1 MSDLSS
7 ITLPSGTIYNFKDAI
22 ARAYG
27 YCTTAAATQ
36 AKVVTIS
43 GITALAEG
51 LKITVRFQYAQSYN
65 GVPTL
70 NVNSLGAKNI
80 LIRDGTNGIRYLWD
94 AGAVLDFTYNG
105 TGWVMENGGLA
116 TTTYYGLTKLSSS
129 TSSTS
134 TALAATASAVKAA
147 YDLANQASSASV
159 IKYSVSQISANASA
173 IYQNAESLMASSSTG
188 KPMVLSYLDTDMRQ
202 YTIPYVSIEYD
213 DKTSPTERYIYFK
226 GFVSDNQIIT
236 VKITY
241 AYNASTAVATYDSYD
256 TIIEESKETF
266 IATYGT
272 TTYNEIAEAR
282 AANKVV
288 LMYSGAATAVLFAM
302 NTTIGACF
310 STPGAN
316 AAGLTGSLN
325 FYKCASNNTWS
336 NGSLALVPKTGTT
349 MTGALVAQNN
359 TNYTTAQTRNIIL
372 STAEPTASDGGN
384 GDVWL
389 VYTA

>member
-36 AKVVTIS
+36 AKVVTID
-43 GITALAEG
+43 GITALTEG

-80 LIRDGTNGIRYLWD
+80 LLRDGINGVRYLWNAGEVIDFVYND
-94 AGAVLDFTYNG
+94 A
-105 TGWVMENGGLA
+105 GWVMENGGFA
-116 TTTYYGLTKLSSS
+116 DTTYYGITKLATAYNS
-129 TSSTS
+129 TSQALALTPRSLHYFAEATVAQYYSTS
-134 TALAATASAVKAA
+134 A
-147 YDLANQASSASV
+147 
-159 IKYSVSQISANASA
+159 
-173 IYQNAESLMASSSTG
+173 
-188 KPMVLSYLDTDMRQ
+188 
-202 YTIPYVSIEYD
+202 
-213 DKTSPTERYIYFK
+213 
-226 GFVSDNQIIT
+226 
-236 VKITY
+236 TY
-241 AYNASTAVATYDSYD
+241 AVGDIVRYNNYLYRCNTAITTAEAWTAAHWTAIMVKEYLKD
-256 TIIEESKETF
+256 ETF

-272 TTYNEIAEAR
+272 TTYDEILEAK
-282 AANKVV
+282 AANKIV
-288 LMYSGAATAVLFAM
+288 LLPYGAGIAILFAA

-310 STPGAN
+310 AIPGVN
-316 AAGLTGSLN
+316 TAGLTGRLN
-325 FYKCASNNTWS
+325 FYKCASDNTWS
-336 NGSLALVPKTGTT
+336 TGYIELVPKTGTT
-349 MTGALVAQNN
+349 MTGALIAQNN

-372 STAEPTASDGGN
+372 STSEPTASDGGN